1 MDKAQDAR
9 IKLARLL
16 AELGYN
22 QPLVMP
28 DIGTKEKAQAY
39 VGLDMEKLEAEK
51 AEFKKNVIPVWL
63 EEAREREAKMDA
75 ASPGS
80 E

>member
-1 MDKAQDAR
+1 MYFVNRVIVDSLPVLDK
-9 IKLARLL
+9 I
-16 AELGYN
+16 
-22 QPLVMP
+22 
-28 DIGTKEKAQAY
+28 
-39 VGLDMEKLEAEK
+39 EKLEAEK

-63 EEAREREAKMDA
+63 EEAREREAKMDS